1 MESCCCAEVHQALQ
15 YWGSVNDFLIKLP
28 GARLAVLGDAGVLLL
43 SLLARVGTSTKAL
56 LGVVLTIFFW
66 PLSIILWVL
75 TSNAT
80 LILLA
85 TGLTVAWQVYYPARW
100 TLKQLSR
107 LPFFQGVAYEFPP
120 AADTVESSGRGKP
133 YVALTFNSSPG
144 KSHTEQVLDLLAEH
158 DARATFFVSGSL
170 VEHLDA
176 LGAGNGHHE
185 LGKATLRRMVAEGH
199 ELGNQAW

>member
-15 YWGSVNDFLIKLP
+15 YWGSVNDFLVKLP
-28 GARLAVLGDAGVLLL
+28 GAGLAVVGDAGVLLL
-43 SLLARVGTSTKAL
+43 SLLARAGTSTIAL
-56 LGVVLTIFFW
+56 LGLVLTIVLW
-66 PLSIILWVL
+66 PLSIILSVL

-80 LILLA
+80 LLLLA

-107 LPFFQGVAYEFPP
+107 LLFFQRVAYEFPP
-120 AADTVESSGRGKP
+120 AADTGNSSGRSKP
-133 YVALTFNSSPG
+133 YVALTFNSSPC
-144 KSHTEQVLDLLAEH
+144 KSYTEQVLDLLAEH
-158 DARATFFVSGSL
+158 EARATFFISGSL
-170 VEHLDA
+170 VEHIDA

-199 ELGNQAW
+199 ELGNQTW

>member
-15 YWGSVNDFLIKLP
+15 YWGGVNDFLVSLP
-28 GARLAVLGDAGVLLL
+28 GAGLAVLGDAGVLLL
-43 SLLARVGTSTKAL
+43 SLLARAGTSTKAL
-56 LGVVLTIFFW
+56 LSLVLTIVLW
-66 PLSIILWVL
+66 PLSIVLWVL

-85 TGLTVAWQVYYPARW
+85 TGLTLAWQVYYPARW

-107 LPFFQGVAYEFPP
+107 LPLFQGVADEFPP
-120 AADTVESSGRGKP
+120 AADSINNSGRSKP
-133 YVALTFNSSPG
+133 YVALTFNSSPC
-144 KSHTEQVLDLLAEH
+144 KSHTEQLLDLLAEH
-158 DARATFFVSGSL
+158 EAHATFFVSGSL
-170 VEHLDA
+170 VEHIDA

-199 ELGNQAW
+199 ELGNQTW